1 MLVFSFTFIKNCEEM
16 FRQLK
21 HVIANL
27 IQINHVVK
35 IYSLKHKQM
44 FEKDFH
50 RKGAKLFPVFH
61 PFDLQFN

>member
-1 MLVFSFTFIKNCEEM
+1 M